1 MAYGTNALTQ
11 TKSNEA
17 QKGSKSLVELAYER
31 VKQRILDN
39 KYYPGY
45 QALENE
51 VAEDLGMS
59 RTPVREAL
67 IRLKHE
73 GLVELIPRR
82 GLRVV
87 PVLAED
93 MKEIYDVLTSLESMA
108 AELLARQK
116 PDAATLEPMKVA
128 TRDME
133 IALQSDDL
141 DAWAAADEKFH
152 RALIDLCGNG
162 RLAHMANTVRDQGH
176 RARMVT
182 LRLRE
187 KPLASATEHEM
198 VLRAIEQGDWET
210 ARDVHYKHRRRAS
223 EELTEILEKF
233 RLPQL

>member
-1 MAYGTNALTQ
+1 MSVSAPKTMRATGKA
-11 TKSNEA
+11 K
-17 QKGSKSLVELAYER
+17 KSLVELAYEKIK
-31 VKQRILDN
+31 VRILDN
-39 KYYPGY
+39 KYHPGY

-82 GLRVV
+82 GMRVV
-87 PVLAED
+87 PVVAED
-93 MKEIYDVLTSLESMA
+93 MQEIYDVLTSLESMA

-116 PDAATLEPMKVA
+116 PDAKTLEPMISA
-128 TRDME
+128 TKDME
-133 IALQSDDL
+133 IALKNDDL
-141 DAWAAADEKFH
+141 DAWAAADERFH
-152 RALIDLCGNG
+152 RALIDLCGNR
-162 RLAHMANTVRDQGH
+162 RLANMANTVRDQGH

-187 KPLASATEHEM
+187 KPLASADEHDR
-198 VLRAIEQGDWET
+198 VLKAIGEGDWKT
-210 ARDVHYKHRRRAS
+210 ARDVHYEHRKRAS
-223 EELTEILEKF
+223 VELTDILEKY

>member
-1 MAYGTNALTQ
+1 MSLMSQRKTAESARG
-11 TKSNEA
+11 K
-17 QKGSKSLVELAYER
+17 KSLVEMAYEQ
-31 VKQRILDN
+31 VKRRILDN
-39 KYYPGY
+39 QYHPGY
-45 QALENE
+45 QALEQE

-82 GLRVV
+82 GMRVV
-87 PVLAED
+87 PVVADD

-108 AELLARQK
+108 AELLAQRK
-116 PDAATLEPMKVA
+116 PDATTLEPMVSA

-133 IALQSDDL
+133 AALADDDL
-141 DAWAAADEKFH
+141 DAWAEADERFH
-152 RALIDLCGNG
+152 RALIDLCGNR
-162 RLAHMANTVRDQGH
+162 RLANMANTVRDQGH

-187 KPLASATEHEM
+187 KPLASADEHHQ
-198 VLRAIEQGDWET
+198 LLKAIEKGDWQT
-210 ARDVHYKHRRRAS
+210 ARDVHYNHRKRAS
-223 EELTEILEKF
+223 TELTDILEKY